1 MEGARWW
8 DDEGGWWNAWEGGR
22 SSASAGSPAAEPAAA
37 TAAGKGGGPLLPP
50 GREEQGAVA
59 LFQIVRNEPLP
70 IFKLEFF
77 ENFRANW
84 NGNYKQHNAALKWFR
99 DEYEDRENPFG
110 SRTPVFGGTA
120 VAEEISKILKYRAKG
135 KAQDNRDWDWDH
147 TVKVPWSWLEMV
159 AQMDGPTMLRVVC
172 GPDNDRSRGL
182 VRCEC
187 RPCPSSLDN
196 MRHTK
201 GVDRGQ
207 AQRIPLPQWDFV
219 LIRDDGSGIRVHPSW
234 SSPKFNTYEVE
245 PHSHP
250 VRGPRAGLGKSDGH
264 GTFTFWKMLHAHP
277 NPGRFD
283 ASKGAHLQPRWSAQP

>member
-59 LFQIVRNEPLP
+59 LFQTVRNEPLP

-99 DEYEDRENPFG
+99 DECEDRENPFG

-120 VAEEISKILKYRAKG
+120 VAE
-135 KAQDNRDWDWDH
+135 
-147 TVKVPWSWLEMV
+147 
-159 AQMDGPTMLRVVC
+159 
-172 GPDNDRSRGL
+172 
-182 VRCEC
+182 
-187 RPCPSSLDN
+187 
-196 MRHTK
+196 
-201 GVDRGQ
+201 
-207 AQRIPLPQWDFV
+207 
-219 LIRDDGSGIRVHPSW
+219 
-234 SSPKFNTYEVE
+234 
-245 PHSHP
+245 
-250 VRGPRAGLGKSDGH
+250 
-264 GTFTFWKMLHAHP
+264 
-277 NPGRFD
+277 
-283 ASKGAHLQPRWSAQP
+283 